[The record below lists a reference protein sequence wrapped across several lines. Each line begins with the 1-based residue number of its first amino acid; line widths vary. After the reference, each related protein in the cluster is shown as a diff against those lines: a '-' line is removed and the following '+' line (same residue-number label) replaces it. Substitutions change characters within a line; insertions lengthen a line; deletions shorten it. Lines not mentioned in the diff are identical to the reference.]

1 MSVVESMT
9 GSAALRVMAARAP
22 FEIWLKSVNHRFFE
36 AQLRLPEALSS
47 LEGDLVARLRRVV
60 RRGRVEG
67 GIIAADAGVF
77 QRVRLNRSAVEQYQ
91 TIAAQIAP
99 GAPVSAV
106 ELLRLPGVV
115 TVEQRLPDE
124 FPADRIL
131 AAFDRAAAALVKDRR
146 REGRGLAAALGR
158 MLDELAALL
167 KGIAARRKALRAGWR
182 QRAQRAAQ
190 ADGGQEEIDRG
201 EIREELDRFQLHLRA
216 VRDLLRKG
224 GDDAGKRIDF
234 FTQEML
240 REANT
245 IGSKARD
252 FEIRR
257 DVVEIKTQLENLREQ
272 ARNLC

>member
-1 MSVVESMT
+1 MSGVESMT
-9 GSAALRVMAARAP
+9 GAAAVRVSAANAP

-36 AQLRLPEALSS
+36 AQLRLPDALGS
-47 LEGDLVARLRRVV
+47 LEGELIARLRRVI

-67 GIIAADAGVF
+67 GIVAGDAGVF
-77 QRVRLNRSAVEQYQ
+77 QRVRLNRSVVEQYQ
-91 TIAAQIAP
+91 TIAARIAP
-99 GAPVSAV
+99 GAPVSAAD
-106 ELLRLPGVV
+106 LLRLPGVV
-115 TVEQRLPDE
+115 TVEQRLPEE
-124 FPADRIL
+124 FPAERIF

-158 MLDELAALL
+158 MLDELSALL
-167 KGIAARRKALRAGWR
+167 KGIAARRKALRAGLR
-182 QRAQRAAQ
+182 KRAAQ
-190 ADGGQEEIDRG
+190 EEGAPEEFDRG

>member
-1 MSVVESMT
+1 
-9 GSAALRVMAARAP
+9 
-22 FEIWLKSVNHRFFE
+22 
-36 AQLRLPEALSS
+36 
-47 LEGDLVARLRRVV
+47 
-60 RRGRVEG
+60 
-67 GIIAADAGVF
+67 
-77 QRVRLNRSAVEQYQ
+77 
-91 TIAAQIAP
+91 
-99 GAPVSAV
+99 
-106 ELLRLPGVV
+106 LLRLPGVV

-124 FPADRIL
+124 FPAGRIF

-158 MLDELAALL
+158 MLDELSALL
-167 KGIAARRKALRAGWR
+167 KGIAARRKALRASLR
-182 QRAQRAAQ
+182 KRAAQ
-190 ADGGQEEIDRG
+190 DEGAPEELDRG